1 MRSYWNPQL
10 PVLNVVIKKLK
21 PCLLIHA
28 SFFMNVKIVMKCL
41 DQIMGIVVCFVL
53 TVMLSVHRSKR
64 VIVDVVH
71 LNLNSICRIGIS
83 NYCIDLEL
91 LAEG

>member
-1 MRSYWNPQL
+1 MQS
-10 PVLNVVIKKLK
+10 LN
-21 PCLLIHA
+21 
-28 SFFMNVKIVMKCL
+28 
-41 DQIMGIVVCFVL
+41 QIMEIAVYFVL
-53 TVMLSVHRSKR
+53 MVMLSVHRSRR

-71 LNLNSICRIGIS
+71 LNLKLICRISIY